1 MFDKIGEKIQGLAI
15 ILFVLG
21 ALSSV
26 IVGFCLLEA
35 LGAAGCIG
43 MVVGG
48 VIGSWVSA
56 LVLYGLG
63 QLIVNSD
70 TIARNSEII
79 AAEYQRKNIKHDEQV
94 AQVKKQQ
101 EKKIIEEVKAMP
113 MEVGEVKMEFVDITC
128 PNCGNTLSFH
138 YSMVQE
144 EQVVKCPYCENFMTL

>member
-35 LGAAGCIG
+35 LGFLAFLIMVAGI
-43 MVVGG
+43 
-48 VIGSWVSA
+48 IASWVSV

-70 TIARNSEII
+70 TIAKNSEIM

-101 EKKIIEEVKAMP
+101 EKKAIEQIKAMP
-113 MEVGEVKMEFVDITC
+113 VEVGEVKMEFVDITC
-128 PNCGNTLSFH
+128 PNCGQTLAFH

-144 EQVVKCPYCENFMTL
+144 EQVVKCPYCESLMRL